1 MATQPVAR
9 LTRAGILEA
18 RQGTLQMTDP
28 FLAHFATFRHRGR
41 VPSWDILA
49 ILELALNTWPEYP
62 GDARESARA
71 LVRFLPGGTV
81 GLAAAPAFPVLDAFV
96 AA

>member
-1 MATQPVAR
+1 MATHPIAR

-28 FLAHFATFRHRGR
+28 FLAHLSMFRHGGR
-41 VPSWDILA
+41 VPAWDILA
-49 ILELALNTWPEYP
+49 LLEMALSTWNEYP
-62 GDARESARA
+62 GDARDSARH
-71 LVRFLPGGTV
+71 LVRFLPSGSI
-81 GLAAAPAFPVLDAFV
+81 AATPAFPVLDAFI